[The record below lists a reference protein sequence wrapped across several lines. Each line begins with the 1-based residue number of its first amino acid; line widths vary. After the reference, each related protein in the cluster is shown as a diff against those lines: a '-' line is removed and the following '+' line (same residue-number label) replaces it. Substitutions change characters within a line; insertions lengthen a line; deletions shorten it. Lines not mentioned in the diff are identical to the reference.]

1 MKTTNKRFI
10 YLIFCTLIILGILIA
25 NGTGSIVR
33 ADEGA
38 GLGWRQFA
46 GRQPDPY
53 FSPLAGELS
62 VGFIPGTDVPLI
74 GLKLDISFEII
85 ECCRP
90 ILDEHSWCNYNADE
104 PRCPD

>member
-1 MKTTNKRFI
+1 M
-10 YLIFCTLIILGILIA
+10 ILGILIA

-46 GRQPDPY
+46 GRY
-53 FSPLAGELS
+53 SEFYASPFAVEGS
-62 VGFIPGTDVPLI
+62 VGYIPGTDVPLI

-85 ECCRP
+85 DCCHP